1 MKFVDEVSI
10 DVAAGHGGR
19 GCVSFRREKYV
30 PRGGPDGGDG
40 GNGGDVIVRTSER
53 LRTLHRFRYK
63 RNFKADDGDH
73 GQGKQK
79 TGKNG
84 KVLVI
89 EVPPG
94 TVISDA
100 QTGQLVC
107 DCTIPG
113 QNIVVARGGQGGR
126 GNRRFATSTNRAPRH
141 AQPGQAGET
150 RVLKLD
156 LKLLADI
163 GIVGF
168 PNAGKSTLISRI
180 SSARPKIADY
190 PFTTISPVLGVV
202 APQQG
207 EPFVVADIPGLI
219 EGAHQ
224 GAGLGIHFLRHVE
237 RTRILLHMVDASA
250 LEPENPL
257 ASYEAVNKEL
267 AGFSPELLEKPQ
279 ILVLNKMDLPQAS
292 DAAKRFV
299 RSAGDLPVYEIS
311 AATGKGVDLLVNA
324 LNEMVNTR
332 EEADGS

>member
-1 MKFVDEVSI
+1 MKFIDEVVI
-10 DVAAGHGGR
+10 DVTAGHGGR

-30 PRGGPDGGDG
+30 PKGGPDGGDG
-40 GNGGDVIVRTSER
+40 GRGGDIVIRVSER

-63 RNFKADDGDH
+63 RSFNAADGGH
-73 GQGKQK
+73 GQGQQK

-84 KVLVI
+84 AGLVI

-94 TVISDA
+94 TIVRDA
-100 QTGQLVC
+100 GTGKIVY
-107 DCTIPG
+107 DCITPG
-113 QNIVVARGGQGGR
+113 QTVVAARGGQGGR

-141 AQPGQAGET
+141 AQTGQPGET
-150 RVLKLD
+150 RTLKLD
-156 LKLLADI
+156 LKLLADV

-202 APQQG
+202 APPRG

-224 GAGLGIHFLRHVE
+224 GAGLGTRFLRHVE
-237 RTRILLHMVDASA
+237 RTRLLLHLVDASA
-250 LEPENPL
+250 IDPENPF
-257 ASYEAVNKEL
+257 AACEAINKEL
-267 AGFSPELLEKPQ
+267 AGFSRDLLEKPQ
-279 ILVLNKMDLPQAS
+279 ILVLNKMDVPEAKAGAQRFEQAADS
-292 DAAKRFV
+292 I
-299 RSAGDLPVYEIS
+299 SVYRIS
-311 AATGKGVDLLVNA
+311 AATGQGVGRLVDA

-332 EEADGS
+332 KEADGS